1 MKINLK
7 ILIPIL
13 IAVIVAVLVTTMLLI
28 PRGAGEAEIES
39 PTTTETTTTPTT
51 TIEETQTIG
60 LSIVGVSVGYYDYF
74 DPYNPEK
81 VWAGKAGLIDVNI
94 TFEGYGI
101 VKQIILKIKN
111 YGNLTIVSEP
121 FTIST
126 TQITISTT
134 QRETKRFSLELSMN
148 ERNILDSLKNYRV
161 DVIIIYEENGLE
173 KYISRIVIPLDLSK
187 LTTTPR

>member
-39 PTTTETTTTPTT
+39 PTTTETTPTPTT
-51 TIEETQTIG
+51 TIEETETIG

-74 DPYNPEK
+74 DPFNPEK

-111 YGNLTIVSEP
+111 YGNWKLNNSIRT
-121 FTIST
+121 FHY
-126 TQITISTT
+126 QYY
-134 QRETKRFSLELSMN
+134 TKRNQEIQP
-148 ERNILDSLKNYRV
+148 RTQ
-161 DVIIIYEENGLE
+161 YE
-173 KYISRIVIPLDLSK
+173 
-187 LTTTPR
+187 

>member
-39 PTTTETTTTPTT
+39 PTTTETTPTPTT

-81 VWAGKAGLIDVNI
+81 VSAGKAGLIDVNI

-126 TQITISTT
+126 TQ
-134 QRETKRFSLELSMN
+134 RETKRFSLELSMN
-148 ERNILDSLKNYRV
+148 EKDIIDSLKNYRV
-161 DVIIIYEENGLE
+161 DVIVIYEENRLE
-173 KYISRIVIPLDLSK
+173 KYISRTVIPLDLSK

>member
-39 PTTTETTTTPTT
+39 PTTTETTPTPTT
-51 TIEETQTIG
+51 TIEETETIG

-74 DPYNPEK
+74 DPFNPEK

-111 YGNLTIVSEP
+111 YGNLGNLTIVSEP
-121 FTIST
+121 F
-126 TQITISTT
+126 TISTT

-148 ERNILDSLKNYRV
+148 EKDIIDSLKKYRV
-161 DVIIIYEENGLE
+161 DVIVIYEENGLE
-173 KYISRIVIPLDLSK
+173 KYISKTVIPLDLSK
-187 LTTTPR
+187 STTTPR

>member
-81 VWAGKAGLIDVNI
+81 VSAGKAGLIDVNI